1 MKQWLTRVRT
11 KSHDERQRLARTL
24 ALVTTIGIVAVWL
37 IILSLQ
43 PRRDTESN
51 HQSSPLESFSN
62 FIQTIIDSFN
72 QFQNNFD
79 SVSDTVVETIP
90 IDATTETESDTET
103 EVTNEGNVLVNEE

>member
-62 FIQTIIDSFN
+62 VIQTSIDGFN
-72 QFQNNFD
+72 QVQNSFD
-79 SVSDTVVETIP
+79 AVSDTMVGSLSV
-90 IDATTETESDTET
+90 DATAETEARTET
-103 EVTNEGNVLVNEE
+103 EVANTEDEIVNEE